1 MYAISPFAP
10 ISLSIWIT
18 NSNMKRNYVFV
29 LFLLTITIVSRK
41 MFRLSNIQCIVMTK
55 KHAKKPNNHPQHF
68 DTSTV
73 WNIFNGT
80 FIFINTFFFLR
91 IVCFWFYWF
100 CCSKKRQSNLMSIWD
115 NNYKRVHIKKLEK
128 KQKD

>member
-1 MYAISPFAP
+1 
-10 ISLSIWIT
+10 
-18 NSNMKRNYVFV
+18 
-29 LFLLTITIVSRK
+29 
-41 MFRLSNIQCIVMTK
+41 
-55 KHAKKPNNHPQHF
+55 
-68 DTSTV
+68 
-73 WNIFNGT
+73 
-80 FIFINTFFFLR
+80 LR